1 MSSTTAMAPERR
13 ARRRARRRPSPLLA
27 LAAVTMAAVLACALL
42 GGLLA
47 PEDPSAQ
54 HLLDGLQTPSLDHL
68 LGTDDSGRDMLS
80 RLIVG
85 ARAAVVGPAAIALGA
100 ALLGTLVGVTAGY
113 RGGWHDAVIMRAVD
127 LLYALPAL
135 LVAIV
140 LIGVLGGGYPVAVAI
155 LVLLTAPSDV
165 RILRGAT
172 LEQRSLPYVD
182 AARTVGVSPRNIM
195 FRHIWPNLLPLLAAN
210 AFLNFAYALVALSAL
225 SFLGLGADPGA
236 ADWGRMLSDNLPLLQ
251 DNPAAV
257 LAPGIALVLTAAAM
271 NLLGDWAYERL
282 ADRGR
287 AR

>member
-1 MSSTTAMAPERR
+1 MSATAVTASGRP
-13 ARRRARRRPSPLLA
+13 ARRARRRPSPLV
-27 LAAVTMAAVLACALL
+27 LAAAVVMGLVLCCALL
-42 GGLLA
+42 GEVLA
-47 PEDPSAQ
+47 PHDPDAQ
-54 HLLDGLQTPSLDHL
+54 QLLVGLQTPSFAHP

-85 ARAAVVGPAAIALGA
+85 ARAAVVGPALIALGSG
-100 ALLGTLVGVTAGY
+100 LVGTLVGVSAGY
-113 RGGWHDAVIMRAVD
+113 LGGWRDAVIMRAVD
-127 LLYALPAL
+127 LLYALPPL

-140 LIGVLGGGYPVAVAI
+140 LIGVLGGGYTVAI
-155 LVLLTAPSDV
+155 AILMLLSAPADT
-165 RILRGAT
+165 RIMRGAT
-172 LEQRSLPYVD
+172 LEQRARPYVD
-182 AARTVGVSPRNIM
+182 AARTVGVPPRRIM

-210 AFLNFAYALVALSAL
+210 AFLTFAYSLVALSAL

-236 ADWGRMLSDNLPLLQ
+236 PDWGRMLSDNLPLLQ

-257 LAPGIALVLTAAAM
+257 LAPGIALVLTAMAM